1 MNAGHQSMRIVR
13 AASSRA
19 ALLLVLLATG
29 SAAFGDD
36 RTSDERFVE
45 GLRERRLYELA
56 ASCCEQRLERSAIDP
71 TERTRL
77 TIELMRVRGEQALH
91 APVDQQARWWAAA
104 REAGERLLAADPP
117 AVRRE
122 LVEVQLALLLVAEGE
137 LARQQAEVA
146 RGSQPDYSA
155 ALDVLRRAE
164 SSLESVLEKLE
175 QPPLAPAR
183 SESSDELSTDERFAL
198 RNQVRL
204 EHARLLTARAQ
215 CYPAGSADR
224 IAAAMQANEILA
236 AIRATIA

>member
-1 MNAGHQSMRIVR
+1 
-13 AASSRA
+13 
-19 ALLLVLLATG
+19 
-29 SAAFGDD
+29 
-36 RTSDERFVE
+36 
-45 GLRERRLYELA
+45 
-56 ASCCEQRLERSAIDP
+56 SAIDP

-236 AIRATIA
+236 AIRATIAAENPMTWETYVHEAVAQRLVG